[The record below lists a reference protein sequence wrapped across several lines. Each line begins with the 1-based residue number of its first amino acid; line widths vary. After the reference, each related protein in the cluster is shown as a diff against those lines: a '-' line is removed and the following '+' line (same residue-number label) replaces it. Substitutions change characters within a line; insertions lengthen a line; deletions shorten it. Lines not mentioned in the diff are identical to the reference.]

1 MHHLSLNVY
10 INTDLAYAA
19 QAYYL
24 KGLCLYGMGR
34 VREAHKTLS
43 SGLVYDPLDVNCR
56 HWLGLSSQALGLYA

>member
-1 MHHLSLNVY
+1 V
-10 INTDLAYAA
+10 

-34 VREAHKTLS
+34 VREAHKTLG